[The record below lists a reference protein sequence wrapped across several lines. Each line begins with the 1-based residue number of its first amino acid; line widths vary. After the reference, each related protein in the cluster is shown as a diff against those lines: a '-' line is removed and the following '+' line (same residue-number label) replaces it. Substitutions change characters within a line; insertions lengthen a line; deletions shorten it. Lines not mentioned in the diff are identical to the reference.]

1 MNKNALL
8 LLLVVSLSSVVVA
21 QNNQSDRR
29 AEFYVGFSELFT
41 DHGQSGTP
49 LDRFS
54 GLLGVDI
61 SGTGYISKRFGI
73 TGDFS
78 AHFRSHDENVA
89 GGGPI
94 HFKTSNYN
102 FLVGPKFRFT
112 NSTRVTPFLNALAGV
127 SNNRFKATGNVA
139 AGGSSPILTPINV
152 TDFAMA
158 LGGGLD
164 IRVHKR
170 ISIRVFQID
179 YMPVFMR
186 DRPITGFD
194 GRRFD
199 NFRFST
205 GIVF

>member
-1 MNKNALL
+1 MLL
-8 LLLVVSLSSVVVA
+8 VLVVSLSSIVVA
-21 QNNQSDRR
+21 QNNQPDRR
-29 AEFYVGFSELFT
+29 VEFYVGFSELFT
-41 DHGQSGTP
+41 DHELSGTP

-54 GLLGVDI
+54 GLAGVDV
-61 SGTGYISKRFGI
+61 SGTGYITKRFGI

-89 GGGPI
+89 GGPI

-102 FLVGPKFRFT
+102 YLVGPKFRFT
-112 NSTRVTPFLNALAGV
+112 NSTRATPFVHALAGV

-139 AGGSSPILTPINV
+139 AGGSSPILTPISV
-152 TDFAMA
+152 TDFAIA

-164 IRVHKR
+164 IRIYKR
-170 ISIRVFQID
+170 ISLRAFQID

-186 DRPITGFD
+186 DRPITDFD
-194 GRRFD
+194 GRRFY
-199 NFRFST
+199 NVRFST

>member
-8 LLLVVSLSSVVVA
+8 LLLVVSLSSIVVA
-21 QNNQSDRR
+21 QNKPSDRR

-41 DHGQSGTP
+41 DHEQSGTP

-54 GLLGVDI
+54 GLLGVDV
-61 SGTGYISKRFGI
+61 SGTGYITKRFGI

-78 AHFRSHDENVA
+78 AHFRSHDENVT
-89 GGGPI
+89 GGPI

-102 FLVGPKFRFT
+102 YLVGPKFRFT
-112 NSTRVTPFLNALAGV
+112 NSTRVTPFLHALAGV
-127 SNNRFKATGNVA
+127 SNNRFSAKGNVA
-139 AGGSSPILTPINV
+139 GNSSPILTPINI

-164 IRVHKR
+164 IHIHKR
-170 ISIRVFQID
+170 ISFRLFQID
-179 YMPVFMR
+179 YMPVFIR
-186 DRPITGFD
+186 DRPITGFE

-199 NFRFST
+199 NVRFST

>member
-8 LLLVVSLSSVVVA
+8 LLLVVSLSSIVVA
-21 QNNQSDRR
+21 QNKPSHRR
-29 AEFYVGFSELFT
+29 VEFYVGFSELFT
-41 DHGQSGTP
+41 DHEQSGTP

-54 GLLGVDI
+54 GLLGVDV
-61 SGTGYISKRFGI
+61 SGTGYITKRFGI

-89 GGGPI
+89 GGPI

-102 FLVGPKFRFT
+102 YLVGPKFRFT
-112 NSTRVTPFLNALAGV
+112 NSTRVTPFLHALAGV
-127 SNNRFKATGNVA
+127 SNNRFSAKGNVA
-139 AGGSSPILTPINV
+139 GNSSPILTPINI

-164 IRVHKR
+164 IHIHKR
-170 ISIRVFQID
+170 ISFRLFQID
-179 YMPVFMR
+179 YMPVFIR

-199 NFRFST
+199 NVRFST

>member
-8 LLLVVSLSSVVVA
+8 LLLVVSLSSIVVA
-21 QNNQSDRR
+21 QNKTPDRR
-29 AEFYVGFSELFT
+29 VEFYVGFSELFT
-41 DHGQSGTP
+41 DHELSGTP

-54 GLLGVDI
+54 GLAGVDV
-61 SGTGYISKRFGI
+61 SGTGYITKRFGI

-89 GGGPI
+89 GGPI

-102 FLVGPKFRFT
+102 YLVGPKFRFI
-112 NSTRVTPFLNALAGV
+112 NSTRVTPFLHTLAGV
-127 SNNRFKATGNVA
+127 SNNRFSAKGNVA
-139 AGGSSPILTPINV
+139 GNSSPILTPINI

-164 IRVHKR
+164 IHIHKR
-170 ISIRVFQID
+170 ISFRLFQID
-179 YMPVFMR
+179 YMPVFIR

-199 NFRFST
+199 NVRFST

>member
-8 LLLVVSLSSVVVA
+8 LLLVVSLSSIVVA
-21 QNNQSDRR
+21 QNKPSDRR

-41 DHGQSGTP
+41 DHEQSGTP

-54 GLLGVDI
+54 GLLGVDV
-61 SGTGYISKRFGI
+61 SGTGYITKRFGI

-89 GGGPI
+89 GGPI

-102 FLVGPKFRFT
+102 YLVGPKFRFT
-112 NSTRVTPFLNALAGV
+112 NSTRVTPFLHALAGV
-127 SNNRFKATGNVA
+127 SNNRFSAKGNVD
-139 AGGSSPILTPINV
+139 GNSSPILTPINI

-164 IRVHKR
+164 IHIHKR
-170 ISIRVFQID
+170 ISFRLFQID
-179 YMPVFMR
+179 YMPVFIR

-199 NFRFST
+199 NVRFST

>member
-8 LLLVVSLSSVVVA
+8 LLLVVSLSSIVVA
-21 QNNQSDRR
+21 QNGKSDRR

-41 DHGQSGTP
+41 DHEQSGTP

-54 GLLGVDI
+54 GLLGVDV
-61 SGTGYISKRFGI
+61 SGTGYLTKRFGI

-89 GGGPI
+89 GGPI

-102 FLVGPKFRFT
+102 YLVGPKFRFI
-112 NSTRVTPFLNALAGV
+112 NSTRVTPFVHALFGV
-127 SNNRFKATGNVA
+127 SNNHFKATGNVA
-139 AGGSSPILTPINV
+139 AGGSSPILTPINI
-152 TDFAMA
+152 TDFAMS

-164 IRVHKR
+164 VHIYKR
-170 ISIRVFQID
+170 ISLRAFQID
-179 YMPVFMR
+179 YMPIFIR
-186 DRPITGFD
+186 DRPTVGID